1 MKEAFIVLKA
11 LIEATGHTD
20 LKGFADKV
28 NLTPS
33 QALHQIQE
41 LAKDGFLQRVGAGY
55 GVTQKGKAALKAFK
69 PVAKDNEFRFYYALD
84 KSLDHAAES
93 LAQFY
98 SAIKQIRVDSLEFH
112 LYRGDFQNWLRDV
125 CKEPD
130 VADEFDRVAVSG
142 LKGEALRT
150 ELTRILDSK
159 FGVSELISVFSG

>member
-1 MKEAFIVLKA
+1 LKQEFIVLKT
-11 LIEATGHTD
+11 LIEATGHMD

-28 NLTPS
+28 NLSPN

-69 PVAKDNEFRFYYALD
+69 PVAKDNEFRFYYGLD
-84 KSLDHAAES
+84 NSSDHAAES

-98 SAIKQIRVDSLEFH
+98 SAIKQVRVDSLEFH
-112 LYRGDFQNWLRDV
+112 LYRSDFQNWLRDV

-142 LKGEALRT
+142 LKGEALRA
-150 ELTRILDSK
+150 ELTKTLDAK
-159 FGVSELISVFSG
+159 YGVSELISVFSG